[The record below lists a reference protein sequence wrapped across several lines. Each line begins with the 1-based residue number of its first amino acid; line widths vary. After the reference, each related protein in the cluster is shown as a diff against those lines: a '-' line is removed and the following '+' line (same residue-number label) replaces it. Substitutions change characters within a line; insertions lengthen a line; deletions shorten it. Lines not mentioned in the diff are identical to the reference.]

1 MLEHCPEDYE
11 DWRVN
16 KKGIAMSTNV
26 TSLPNQ
32 RSYKLI

>member
-16 KKGIAMSTNV
+16 KKGDCNV
-26 TSLPNQ
+26 YQCHKFAKSKEL
-32 RSYKLI
+32 

>member
-16 KKGIAMSTNV
+16 KKGLQCLPMSQV
-26 TSLPNQ
+26 CQIKGVIS
-32 RSYKLI
+32 